1 MAHLFGLATVASL
14 GIATVIF
21 DFTRTPYR
29 NVPRPSEKRRLKIF
43 DLSAETYDSREN
55 FFEWVCCSTR

>member
-29 NVPRPSEKRRLKIF
+29 NVPRPS
-43 DLSAETYDSREN
+43 
-55 FFEWVCCSTR
+55 